1 MKNKPQ
7 KPFGHFFSKNMLR
20 DAEKKGEERKEQPQR
35 FPNNAERDRVRPSFF
50 TTSRYDK
57 ALHTLCVNIQRIIDH
72 DNSHARICNLID
84 QFERTTYR
92 PILAHHRPNQ
102 RDNRTCCNK
111 LPPNTQ
117 YKVLPFGQWIKAFQA
132 TVKRKFERIAIE
144 MVLQQFPPN
153 GKQQH
158 RPLHLEAFRPPGSPN
173 QKGREIR
180 LPSGVNAKNIVQFL
194 TTGIAPETNNLTK
207 MRQ

>member
-1 MKNKPQ
+1 MKKNRQ
-7 KPFGHFFSKNMLR
+7 KPFRHLFSQNMLR
-20 DAEKKGEERKEQPQR
+20 DAEKGKKKREGLSRSSKNTQPDHSR
-35 FPNNAERDRVRPSFF
+35 AILP
-50 TTSRYDK
+50 TTSTYDK

-84 QFERTTYR
+84 QFERATYR
-92 PILAHHRPNQ
+92 PISAHHRLNQ
-102 RDNRTCCNK
+102 RGNRTCFTK

-117 YKVLPFGQWIKAFQA
+117 CKAIPFNQWIKAFQA

-153 GKQQH
+153 SKQQH
-158 RPLHLEAFRPPGSPN
+158 RPLHLEAFRPPGSPK

-180 LPSGVNAKNIVQFL
+180 LPLGVNAKDIEAFL
-194 TTGIAPETNNLTK
+194 MTGIIPETNNPTT
-207 MRQ
+207 MSQ